1 MEDFEKHAL
10 KLQKEFDMFGAQ
22 KAASLR
28 PQVDH
33 LMDTLKQKGLPV
45 PRSLRRV
52 DTALRL
58 DAEDDFFDN
67 MPV

>member
-1 MEDFEKHAL
+1 MEDFEEHAL
-10 KLQKEFDMFGAQ
+10 KLQKEFDTFGAQ

-28 PQVDH
+28 PQVDR
-33 LMDTLKQKGLPV
+33 LMATLKQRGLPV
-45 PRSLRRV
+45 PKSLRRV
-52 DTALRL
+52 DAALRL